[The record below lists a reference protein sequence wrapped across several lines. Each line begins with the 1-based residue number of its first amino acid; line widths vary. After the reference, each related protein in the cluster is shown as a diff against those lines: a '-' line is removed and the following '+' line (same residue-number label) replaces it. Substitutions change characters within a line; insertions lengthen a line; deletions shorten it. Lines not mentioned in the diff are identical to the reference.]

1 MINVLFVCLGNICR
15 SPMAEGIFNKI
26 IEDKGFHL
34 QVSSD
39 SAGTSA
45 YHIGED
51 PDHRMQETA
60 LKHDI
65 QLNHKGRQLNIKD
78 FDQFQYIIA
87 MDQNNFD
94 DIKLLSSQHHRSHDG
109 ILMMRDFDKSKD
121 NKNVPDPYW
130 SKMDGFEEVYQILY
144 RCNMEFV
151 NFLTKQHNLH

>member
-26 IEDKGFHL
+26 IEEKGLHL
-34 QVSSD
+34 KISSD

-60 LKHDI
+60 LKHAIRLD
-65 QLNHKGRQLNIKD
+65 HKGRQLNVKD
-78 FDQFQYIIA
+78 FDHYHYIIA

-94 DIKLLSSQHHRSHDG
+94 DIKLLSSNHPRSHDG
-109 ILMMRDFDKSKD
+109 ILLMRDFDHPKD

-130 SKMDGFEEVYQILY
+130 SKMDGFEEVYQILH
-144 RCNMEFV
+144 RCNTAFV
-151 NFLTKQHNLH
+151 DFLAKQHKLH